1 MNLGGNGNQSVEKI
15 LIFLNSGQGINYQE
29 IQFDLGKK
37 LFTLLGIQFPHTSSI
52 LDLMDQLR

>member
-1 MNLGGNGNQSVEKI
+1 MATSRGKFLI
-15 LIFLNSGQGINYQE
+15 LLNSGQGINYQE